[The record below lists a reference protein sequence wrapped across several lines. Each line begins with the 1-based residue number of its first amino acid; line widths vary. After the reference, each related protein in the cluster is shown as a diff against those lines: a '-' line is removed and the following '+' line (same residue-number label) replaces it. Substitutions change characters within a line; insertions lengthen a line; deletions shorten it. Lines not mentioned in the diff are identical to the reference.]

1 MDNLR
6 NEVIIKVKEAI
17 RAKLKE
23 MNANSSDEIIDYI
36 MLLVT
41 TKKSSSELAKSID
54 FVMESN
60 TTVFVKWLS
69 TIIKKLQQ
77 VTVSTTKQIVSDNLQ
92 TPEENITT
100 DEKKESDNIS
110 ICETSDI
117 KLNNT
122 IEVKEELNSSADNGN
137 NIQTSSREKLQNCL
151 PELNVSKLEKY
162 DENTISSPSDK
173 VKPKISFSPT
183 EAIKSKHNMLINK
196 KSTAKPLQK
205 NHPKIFINPGV
216 VSKQSIIND
225 NETVVSKRKRPRISI
240 NSDNEDEKTG
250 ASKAKLPITCKETT
264 KQIAKELPKKI
275 NKKTMSQ
282 VIVVKTH
289 CKNNFNETRK
299 KLNMH
304 DLIAQRVDH
313 QRGALALDTAF
324 KYIQQQIGASE
335 KEIAVIKKWRDYAVD
350 MLRPNKNE

>member
-54 FVMESN
+54 FVMENN

-77 VTVSTTKQIVSDNLQ
+77 VTVSTTKQIVSDNFQ
-92 TPEENITT
+92 TPEESITT
-100 DEKKESDNIS
+100 NGKNESDNILL
-110 ICETSDI
+110 CETNDI
-117 KLNNT
+117 KLDNT
-122 IEVKEELNSSADNGN
+122 DEVKEELNLSVDDGN
-137 NIQTSSREKLQNCL
+137 IEKSNQEKHNNYL
-151 PELNVSKLEKY
+151 PELNVSKSEKY
-162 DENTISSPSDK
+162 DENIISSASDK
-173 VKPKISFSPT
+173 VKPKICFSSI
-183 EAIKSKHNMLINK
+183 EATKTKHNILINK
-196 KSTAKPLQK
+196 KDIAIKPIQK
-205 NHPKIFINPGV
+205 IHPTIYINSN
-216 VSKQSIIND
+216 VSKQNNINH
-225 NETVVSKRKRPRISI
+225 NETVDGKRKRPRISI
-240 NSDNEDEKTG
+240 NSDNEDEKTCM
-250 ASKAKLPITCKETT
+250 SKLPITTNETI
-264 KQIAKELPKKI
+264 KDIAKELPKKI

-282 VIVVKTH
+282 VIVVNTH
-289 CKNNFNETRK
+289 SNNNFNETRK

-304 DLIAQRVDH
+304 DLIVQRVDH

-324 KYIQQQIGASE
+324 KYIQQQIGATE

-350 MLRPNKNE
+350 MLRPSKNQ

>member
-77 VTVSTTKQIVSDNLQ
+77 VTVSTTNQIESDNLQ
-92 TPEENITT
+92 TSEENITT
-100 DEKKESDNIS
+100 NKKNEIDNIS
-110 ICETSDI
+110 ISETSDI

-122 IEVKEELNSSADNGN
+122 VEEKEDLNLNIDNTN
-137 NIQTSSREKLQNCL
+137 NIQTSVREKHH
-151 PELNVSKLEKY
+151 NVSKSEMY
-162 DENTISSPSDK
+162 DDNTISSPSDK
-173 VKPKISFSPT
+173 VKPKISFSPI
-183 EAIKSKHNMLINK
+183 EAIKIKHNIVVNQ
-196 KSTAKPLQK
+196 KSTAVKPLQK
-205 NHPKIFINPGV
+205 NHPAIFINPGF
-216 VSKQSIIND
+216 VSKQSINND
-225 NETVVSKRKRPRISI
+225 NETVDGKRKRPRISMS
-240 NSDNEDEKTG
+240 SDNEDKKSNI
-250 ASKAKLPITCKETT
+250 SKDKLPITSKEPI
-264 KQIAKELPKKI
+264 KQIAKKLPNNI

-282 VIVVKTH
+282 VVVVKTH
-289 CKNNFNETRK
+289 CENNLKETRN